1 MKKKIFVLFAIFM
14 GVILMSGCSIKVPKS
29 NNTAVENTVNEST
42 EKETANLSKNITSEG
57 ALTQRGK
64 LVVIAKNNNKET
76 VSLNVEV
83 EFYDSSKTLVKSGK
97 ESLTAV
103 GPGSTIAVEIYD
115 TPDNFD
121 SYKIYT
127 DAEKVTYVK
136 SYLDKIEISH
146 NKTDEVVAQ
155 VKNNSDDTISY
166 VEATIVFYQ
175 GDKVVGFDDG
185 IESDVKPGR
194 SANFN
199 FYNPYNNNYDDVR
212 YDNYKIFV
220 NGAYSYAY

>member
-1 MKKKIFVLFAIFM
+1 MKKKFLSLFTIFM
-14 GVILMSGCSIKVPKS
+14 GVLLITGCKVKVPGTKEI
-29 NNTAVENTVNEST
+29 NNTVNSNTNAKVE
-42 EKETANLSKNITSEG
+42 ANLSKNITSEG
-57 ALTQRGK
+57 ALTQQGR
-64 LVVIAKNNNKET
+64 LVVIAKNNNKE
-76 VSLNVEV
+76 VVQLSIEV

-97 ESLTAV
+97 ESITAV
-103 GPGSTIAVEIYD
+103 GAGSEVAVEIYD

-136 SYLDKIEISH
+136 SYIDQIEISH

-155 VKNNSDDTISY
+155 VKNNSSDTISY
-166 VEATIVFYQ
+166 IEAAIVYYQ

-185 IESDVKPGR
+185 IESDIKPGR
-194 SANFN
+194 SGNFN
-199 FYNPYNNNYDDVR
+199 FYNPYNKNYDDVS

-220 NGAYSYAY
+220 NSAYSYTY